1 MHMLVLRGQE
11 PAAAPLRA
19 GCLRTCSFLL
29 CHPGSLRDNRPPV
42 WGDHWKRSQHV
53 RLWCHRG
60 GHSLSSVGQGRQDSR
75 LEPLEC
81 RDLLVQNALFTGDLE
96 MVQKFFPKNAAI
108 NLIIEA
114 RGEELRWTCRKLAQS
129 LAEEGSS
136 RFCTGFCG
144 GFGPCIMGSIKGGGD
159 KSREPICTRKV
170 DGPGQAY
177 WQALLT
183 GDQEIVAEILSEP
196 QNNLSPSAV
205 FDTSDLE
212 EWKNYR
218 FNIRGLRL
226 WSLSYE
232 QELTTPLH
240 ITASRGYTAC
250 LRLLLLRGAAVDFAP
265 GGCTALHEACRAAS
279 ADCLR
284 LLLDFGAD
292 PQAVSEDGYQ
302 PLHLCKSPD
311 SIECVQQLLQH
322 GACVNSRTEEEGDTA
337 LHIAARHGLTEH
349 VRLLLCHG
357 AELEAENEEGQTPL
371 NAACAQP
378 HQPQDMGRYY
388 QVCQLLVESGASIN
402 AADKDR
408 QHPLHLACKNS
419 NAQIV
424 ELLLAQGANVN
435 VMNYSGNMALHNVL
449 QTAPYKLEHHPELV
463 VQALLNHGAVR
474 VWPGSLLKVLRY
486 CHSCPRVVEALMN
499 SYDHVRVSEDWV
511 EAVPEEVVQ
520 KYPCFYQSLFSLE
533 HRPRSLQH
541 LARCALRTFL
551 EGRLLLV
558 LPQLHLPK
566 ALHQFLLLGFEDV
579 LY

>member
-1 MHMLVLRGQE
+1 MD
-11 PAAAPLRA
+11 
-19 GCLRTCSFLL
+19 CSFPFSPATRRSPQL
-29 CHPGSLRDNRPPV
+29 DQEQ
-42 WGDHWKRSQHV
+42 GDRWKRSQHV

-60 GHSLSSVGQGRQDSR
+60 GHSLTSVGQGRQDSR

-96 MVQKFFPKNAAI
+96 MLQKFFPKNAAI

-114 RGEELRWTCRKLAQS
+114 RGEELRWTCRKL
-129 LAEEGSS
+129 G
-136 RFCTGFCG
+136 
-144 GFGPCIMGSIKGGGD
+144 
-159 KSREPICTRKV
+159 
-170 DGPGQAY
+170 
-177 WQALLT
+177 
-183 GDQEIVAEILSEP
+183 
-196 QNNLSPSAV
+196 
-205 FDTSDLE
+205 
-212 EWKNYR
+212 
-218 FNIRGLRL
+218 L

-349 VRLLLCHG
+349 VRLLLRHG

-558 LPQLHLPK
+558 LPQLRLPK